1 MMGICAVASLALCGA
16 AKSAAAAA
24 AGHPEDIM
32 NASGI

>member
-24 AGHPEDIM
+24 GHPEDIM